1 MKIVVLD
8 GHTLNPGDLTWKEL
22 EAVGACEVYE
32 RTAPGE
38 TLGRS
43 ADAEIILTNKTVLTR
58 EHLLHLPKL
67 KYIGVLATGTNV
79 VDLSAARERGITVT
93 NVPAYAT
100 PSVAQ
105 LTFALLLELAL
116 HPGEHSQSVKAGEW
130 TRSEDFCYWK
140 RPLVEISGRTLGL
153 VGFGNIARAVA
164 RIALAFEM
172 NVIACVRRAPGN
184 AAAGI
189 RFADLETVFR
199 ESDVLSLH
207 CPLTRETRELINATR
222 LDWMKRTAFLI
233 NTGRGPLIDERAL
246 ADALNSDRIA
256 GAGLDVLSVEPP
268 PADNPLLQAKNCIIT
283 PHFGWATGAARSRL
297 MHVAVENVRAF
308 LNGNPR
314 NVVD

>member
-1 MKIVVLD
+1 MEFRDTADCKSALCLRAGEAATNRPHYRHPNTRLLDWPAQPMKIVVLD

-130 TRSEDFCYWK
+130 TRLET
-140 RPLVEISGRTLGL
+140 ETGRDLPCD
-153 VGFGNIARAVA
+153 
-164 RIALAFEM
+164 AL
-172 NVIACVRRAPGN
+172 
-184 AAAGI
+184 GI
-189 RFADLETVFR
+189 RK
-199 ESDVLSLH
+199 
-207 CPLTRETRELINATR
+207 CPLLR
-222 LDWMKRTAFLI
+222 LVHD
-233 NTGRGPLIDERAL
+233 P
-246 ADALNSDRIA
+246 
-256 GAGLDVLSVEPP
+256 
-268 PADNPLLQAKNCIIT
+268 
-283 PHFGWATGAARSRL
+283 
-297 MHVAVENVRAF
+297 
-308 LNGNPR
+308 
-314 NVVD
+314 